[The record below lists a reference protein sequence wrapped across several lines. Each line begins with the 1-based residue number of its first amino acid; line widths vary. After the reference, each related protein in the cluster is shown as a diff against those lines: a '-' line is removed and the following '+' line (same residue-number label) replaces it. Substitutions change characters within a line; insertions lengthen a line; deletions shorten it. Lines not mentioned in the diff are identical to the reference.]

1 MKKICL
7 RDVRCL
13 CTFSRPNRANVLKT
27 LAVLNCVSAVAD
39 AVGGLFGSGGI
50 YAGCIQDAV
59 GNFCKKGLTFWSR
72 DLFVALFMLLLTR
85 RAAPK
90 GVAAH

>member
-1 MKKICL
+1 MKS
-7 RDVRCL
+7 L
-13 CTFSRPNRANVLKT
+13 CVNPALFSSLTRLIRAKVLKT
-27 LAVLNCVSAVAD
+27 LVVLNGASVVAD

-90 GVAAH
+90 GVAPQ